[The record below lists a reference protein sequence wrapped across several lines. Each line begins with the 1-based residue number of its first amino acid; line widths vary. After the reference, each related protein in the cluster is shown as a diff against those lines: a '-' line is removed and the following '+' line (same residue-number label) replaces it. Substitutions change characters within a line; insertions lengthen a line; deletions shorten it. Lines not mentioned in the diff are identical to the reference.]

1 MFEIRNCSWSQVEMK
16 GFAVPGRCSHSA
28 AIVESKLYI
37 FGGINYSG
45 FVKSDFL
52 VIELNQEK
60 AHDLG

>member
-1 MFEIRNCSWSQVEMK
+1 MK

-28 AIVESKLYI
+28 AIVETKLYI

-52 VIELNQEK
+52 VIELN
-60 AHDLG
+60 